1 MKKYWKALNG
11 HVYKGETM
19 SCQKISILLTAF
31 LLSGFSSF
39 IGAEDIPANVTP
51 YIRLWHLVK
60 SSIYKNPVVR
70 QQGKNQEIIHDGQLI
85 EEKII
90 PAPAG
95 SGTII
100 SPDGLILTNSHV
112 YRMENS
118 FKYDSD
124 KKMLFRL
131 APVNLNMQ
139 VYRLQDND
147 PLKPPVFQYIAAPIS
162 LDTRHDAAL
171 LKIIAD
177 KNGVKI
183 TKNDFAYVNMG
194 NPFSMKLN
202 ETMMILGYPSKGGDT
217 ITITPG
223 NFLGYYRNEQFPG
236 LDGFIKTNAAMA
248 PGNSGGAAL
257 NKGRLI
263 GIPTAVTLPGL
274 AGSDFGYIH
283 PITWTLK
290 TLTIANQK
298 YGYRTP
304 QIPSQWLDSDY
315 NTDET
320 KDCLY
325 VTGKIVSSHSGQPL
339 SAEVVIAR
347 HDRHIDEI
355 KKLHQQITTI
365 NTVFLIQQL
374 YKRGVPIKDIAERFK
389 RPETDIEKVLTLKIA
404 KEKLSSDTIRL
415 MEGEFFYQNKYS
427 DAKGFFILNIPRGRR
442 VKVYVIKEGYR
453 QAEKDVT
460 IGSGISQD
468 LGTITVFKY

>member
-1 MKKYWKALNG
+1 
-11 HVYKGETM
+11 M
-19 SCQKISILLTAF
+19 SQKKISFIFTAIIIL
-31 LLSGFSSF
+31 SFSSL
-39 IGAEDIPANVTP
+39 IGADDIPADVTP
-51 YIRLWHLVK
+51 HVRLWRLVK
-60 SSIYKNPVVR
+60 SSIYKNPVVQ
-70 QQGKNQEIIHDGQLI
+70 QQGKNQEIVHDGQLLN
-85 EEKII
+85 ETII

-162 LDTRHDAAL
+162 LDTMHDIAL
-171 LKIIAD
+171 LKIITD

-183 TKNDFAYVNMG
+183 TKNDFSYVKMG

-202 ETMMILGYPSKGGDT
+202 EFITILGYPIKGGDT
-217 ITITPG
+217 ITITIG
-223 NFLGYYRNEQFPG
+223 NFLGYYRNERFPG

-257 NKGRLI
+257 NEGLLM

-283 PITWTLK
+283 PVTWTLK
-290 TLTIANQK
+290 TLIIANQK
-298 YGYRTP
+298 YGFRTP
-304 QIPSQWLDSDY
+304 EIPGQWFENDY

-325 VTGKIVSSHSGQPL
+325 VTGNIVSSHSCQPL

-355 KKLHQQITTI
+355 KMLHKQITTI
-365 NTVFLIQQL
+365 NNVFLIQQL
-374 YKRGVPIKDIAERFK
+374 YKSGVPIKDIAERYK
-389 RPETDIEKVLTLKIA
+389 RPETDIEKVLALKIA
-404 KEKLSSDTIRL
+404 KDKLPPDIRL
-415 MEGEFFYQNKYS
+415 FMEGEFFYRNKHS
-427 DAKGFFILNIPRGRR
+427 DAKGFFILSIPRGRK

-453 QAEKDVT
+453 QVEKEVT
-460 IGSGISQD
+460 IGTGISQD
-468 LGTITVFKY
+468 IGAIKVFKY